1 MTGSKADLHVYAN
14 CDCTNLSNQS
24 VRCRWFADLHHAL
37 ALFIIFPTGNNW
49 CNMVKLESLIH
60 NTSDRSG
67 PSATTALTLE
77 KSHLCSQFLN

>member
-24 VRCRWFADLHHAL
+24 MRCRWFADLHHAL

-60 NTSDRSG
+60 NTAVKARRNVLN
-67 PSATTALTLE
+67 TAWGGY
-77 KSHLCSQFLN
+77 SSW